1 MLASTSQSTSTIL
14 VIILVTPH
22 ALKMPSQAQVVT
34 PTAIQANEAQRERRP
49 KFWSRRP
56 CGRQGR
62 AGRAPL
68 CGAGALTASRPREI
82 GSACAQRAA
91 MLISGGGFCFAQ
103 PPAVGKRS
111 TGGGID
117 LCFTS

>member
-14 VIILVTPH
+14 VILIITPH

-34 PTAIQANEAQRERRP
+34 PTAIQATVAQWERRP
-49 KFWSRRP
+49 EFWSRRP

-68 CGAGALTASRPREI
+68 RGLGALTASCVVKLARHAHN
-82 GSACAQRAA
+82 G
-91 MLISGGGFCFAQ
+91 
-103 PPAVGKRS
+103 
-111 TGGGID
+111 
-117 LCFTS
+117 